1 MTGSGYLSLGPCM
14 CVCVC
19 KLSREALK
27 VILGRQQT
35 MAQGNTGRRRHVTAR

>member
-19 KLSREALK
+19 KLSREALQ
-27 VILGRQQT
+27 VILGPQQ
-35 MAQGNTGRRRHVTAR
+35 ARGNTGRRRHVAAR